1 MNKRPQI
8 MLKPTIHRQ
17 QEVIEIEFSD
27 ERDFLAKLKPEMPA
41 RWSAGLKRIT
51 PHMLQHSFAT
61 PLLEQG
67 INLRVIQN
75 FLRHENIQTTEIY
88 TPVSNL
94 EIQKAI
100 NPIDEIISKI

>member
-17 QEVIEIEFSD
+17 QEVIKIEFSD
-27 ERDFLAKLKPEMPA
+27 ERDLLAKLKLEIPA
-41 RWSAGLKRIT
+41 CWSTSIKRIT
-51 PHMLQHSFAT
+51 PHIARHSFAT
-61 PLLEQG
+61 QLPEQG
-67 INLRVIQN
+67 TNIRVIQH
-75 FLRHENIQTTEIY
+75 LLGHENIQTTEIY

-100 NPIDEIISKI
+100 NPIDEIISKT

>member
-1 MNKRPQI
+1 

-27 ERDFLAKLKPEMPA
+27 ERDFLAKLKPEIPPP
-41 RWSAGLKRIT
+41 WSASMKRIT

-61 PLLEQG
+61 QLLEQG

-94 EIQKAI
+94 EIQKVI
-100 NPIDEIISKI
+100 NPIDEIISKT